1 MADTPN
7 DEAQPS
13 ASGTRTTKKKVK
25 KVAAKKKTTKK
36 AATIGSKKVVAKKAT
51 AKKKATTK
59 KTAAASPTSS
69 PASSV
74 PAFSPAASIAPAP
87 QWDDD
92 QGGIGVIGQLIQWG
106 PILLLILLMLVLGSH
121 DGDAQAGLEIG
132 ATETGAIEAAT
143 PELPGQGAITL
154 SETFDPWVF
163 GDSSGLGGESMQD
176 IGGAEILPD
185 TGWLEDPAAFY
196 WGPAIVDEFPPAPE
210 SNDN

>member
-25 KVAAKKKTTKK
+25 KVAAKKKTAKK
-36 AATIGSKKVVAKKAT
+36 AATTGSKKAT
-51 AKKKATTK
+51 AKKKATRK
-59 KTAAASPTSS
+59 MTAAASPTSS
-69 PASSV
+69 PASSA
-74 PAFSPAASIAPAP
+74 PASSPAASIAPAP

-132 ATETGAIEAAT
+132 AAETGTIEAAT
-143 PELPGQGAITL
+143 PEIPGQGAITL

-210 SNDN
+210 SGDSQ